1 MEIFN
6 MKLNIKRKLGIIAVL
21 AALPFLASAQS
32 NIPVDTWAFYPG
44 NLYSEKAAAAPSAGK
59 PATIAV
65 DTWAFYPGN
74 LYFEKAAAAPSA
86 GTPAT
91 IAVDTWGFYPGNL
104 YFQK

>member
-1 MEIFN
+1 

-44 NLYSEKAAAAPSAGK
+44 NLYSERAVAAPSTVK
-59 PATIAV
+59 SATIAV

-86 GTPAT
+86 GKPAT
-91 IAVDTWGFYPGNL
+91 MPIDPWVFYPGNL
-104 YFQK
+104 YFPNKSSG